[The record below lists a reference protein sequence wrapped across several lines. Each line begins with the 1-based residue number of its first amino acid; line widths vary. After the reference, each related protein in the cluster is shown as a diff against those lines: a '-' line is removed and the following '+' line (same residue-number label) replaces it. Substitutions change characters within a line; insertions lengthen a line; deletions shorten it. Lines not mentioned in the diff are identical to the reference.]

1 MSAAAIGSDVGVVF
15 VSHRSGDLVEPRAA
29 QMAAGGAEVV
39 VVDNAGD
46 LTSMAGATV
55 IDAGVNVG
63 FAAACNRGV
72 EALDPS
78 VRVVCFH
85 NPDVDASP
93 NAIETLAE
101 TVRGGVGIVGPAIRT
116 AGRVREHGLHYP
128 SPSRE
133 VAFMARSVR
142 RAGHG
147 WATTESTGRAR
158 TQRGIGRR
166 FASGALLVVDRSV
179 FTALD
184 GFDETY
190 FLYAEDLDLW
200 HRIERA
206 RHRAV
211 FEPKVTVDHVG
222 AAGGAMSA
230 GTRELLRWLGVE
242 AFVERFAVGGWRPY
256 RAVHRP
262 FLTRVG
268 ADDRLVEAVQGA
280 WRSGLAPRATLA
292 ALRPEL
298 ERGDWSGESS
308 VSRPRTAPSARP

>member
-1 MSAAAIGSDVGVVF
+1 MSTAIGPDVGVVF
-15 VSHRSGDLVEPRAA
+15 VSHHSGALIEPRAA
-29 QMAAGGAEVV
+29 HMAAAGAQVV
-39 VVDNAGD
+39 VVNNAGD
-46 LTSMAGATV
+46 LAPMPDATV
-55 IDAGVNVG
+55 IDNGVNVG

-72 EALDPS
+72 DALDPS
-78 VRVVCFH
+78 IRVVCFH

-93 NAIETLAE
+93 ASLETLAE
-101 TVRGGVGIVGPAIRT
+101 AVRGGVGVVGPAMRT
-116 AGRVREHGLHYP
+116 SGRVREHGLHYP

-133 VAFMARSVR
+133 VALIARAVR

-147 WATTESTGRAR
+147 WPVAEPTDRAR

-166 FASGALLVVDRSV
+166 FASGALLAVDRMV
-179 FTALD
+179 FTAVG

-211 FEPKVTVDHVG
+211 FEPRVIVDHVG
-222 AAGGAMSA
+222 AAGGTMDA

-242 AFVERFAVGGWRPY
+242 AFVEAFAVGGWRPY

-262 FLTRVG
+262 FLTRIG
-268 ADDRLVEAVQGA
+268 ADGRLVELVRAA
-280 WRSGLAPRATLA
+280 WRTGTPPRATLG

-298 ERGDWSGESS
+298 ERGDWSGAAGL
-308 VSRPRTAPSARP
+308 SRPRTGPSARP